1 MTAPELAAPSP
12 PTKSSAR
19 LVGVPTP
26 RMCGVNVLRVAA
38 VTKVVALSFCAKVA
52 PAAAVHRDVIVS
64 VGLVSIRL
72 EANIAKMMSEETQT
86 TRTAAD
92 RPKPGKIQ
100 AVEACVFVRFCV
112 SPSPVFFFFFF
123 FFFLFFA
130 VFGSSSCSNSCGRAI
145 VSSTSSESGAAERI
159 CCASA

>member
-1 MTAPELAAPSP
+1 
-12 PTKSSAR
+12 
-19 LVGVPTP
+19 
-26 RMCGVNVLRVAA
+26 MCGVNVLRVAA

-86 TRTAAD
+86 TRAAAD

-100 AVEACVFVRFCV
+100 AVEAGVFVRFCV
-112 SPSPVFFFFFF
+112 SPSPSVFFFF